1 MNPVCQP
8 IIAGAPSVVTDTS
21 FSSSTFFSTKNS
33 FTALQMSTPLV
44 VVFRGSSVKSSSF
57 VEKLSKIIKKN
68 KYQKLS
74 NTPDKDHLLRRTAA
88 VHRLDTLDAKPPA
101 PHQVTVQLAGQVP
114 GHRWHSSYHCSCPQL
129 NIGESGDYIGS
140 MYHIYIYHLQ
150 IQF

>member
-57 VEKLSKIIKKN
+57 VKKLSKIVKKQNQNRNHQTLLIKTISCAALL
-68 KYQKLS
+68 LS
-74 NTPDKDHLLRRTAA
+74 TDSTPWMLNHLHLARSRSSWPAKFPDIA
-88 VHRLDTLDAKPPA
+88 GTLPTTVVA
-101 PHQVTVQLAGQVP
+101 P
-114 GHRWHSSYHCSCPQL
+114 S
-129 NIGESGDYIGS
+129 
-140 MYHIYIYHLQ
+140 
-150 IQF
+150 